1 EDGAVGKQG
10 VVLEDHTHVAAMGRH
25 LVHPLTLD
33 EDVARGRVHEAR
45 YRTEARGLPTAGGP
59 EEREELACLH
69 GERDAVEGQRL
80 AVALDETTELD
91 VGRGGKR
98 AQRSSLFQ
106 RSVHWGRCRAT
117 LAQSKSTSL
126 STSAGP

>member
-1 EDGAVGKQG
+1 A
-10 VVLEDHTHVAAMGRH
+10 
-25 LVHPLTLD
+25 
-33 EDVARGRVHEAR
+33 
-45 YRTEARGLPTAGGP
+45 
-59 EEREELACLH
+59 EEREELAGLH

-80 AVALDETTELD
+80 AVALDETAELD

-126 STSAGP
+126 STSAGPLIILRATSGGGFTVLFVGVQQSAVAKAVCTSGGGYMATSFHAGSFWLEP